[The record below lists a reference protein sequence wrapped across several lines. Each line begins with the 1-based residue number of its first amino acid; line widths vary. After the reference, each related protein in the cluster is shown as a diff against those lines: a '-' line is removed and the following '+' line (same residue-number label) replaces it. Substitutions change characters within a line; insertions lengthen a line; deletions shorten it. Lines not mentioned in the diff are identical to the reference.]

1 MKHIDL
7 SCLDFY
13 DAIAIT
19 KEAIYDLAK
28 FIAVRNPAFHTSYN
42 NYILNI
48 KCADD
53 HMIMMENEYGTDVLK
68 NGILEMIKNEL

>member
-1 MKHIDL
+1 M
-7 SCLDFY
+7 
-13 DAIAIT
+13 
-19 KEAIYDLAK
+19 IYDLAQ
-28 FIAVRNPAFHTSYN
+28 FIAVRNSGVHTNYN

-48 KCADD
+48 KCSDD